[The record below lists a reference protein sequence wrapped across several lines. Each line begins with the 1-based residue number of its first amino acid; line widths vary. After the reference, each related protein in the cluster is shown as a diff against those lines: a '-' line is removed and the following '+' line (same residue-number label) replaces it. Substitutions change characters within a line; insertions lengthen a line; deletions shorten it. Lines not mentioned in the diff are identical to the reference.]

1 MCTDT
6 RHTSLHTGSRF
17 IIDLWSHLSAY
28 DVPVALMS
36 QLAPALTP
44 PIFQPAARVTSFG
57 ATVFA
62 EFTALALETGAIN
75 LGQGFPNF
83 PAPDFIKEAARKAIA
98 NDLNQYTRSGGHGR
112 LVEALSAFYGPLL
125 GRDLD
130 PMTEVVTT
138 VGATEGIF
146 ATIQAVVNPGDE
158 VIMFEP
164 FYDSYPACTIM
175 AGGTPV
181 YVPFTIPASQ
191 DDVALSAA
199 DWTVDMERLA
209 DAFTPRTRM
218 IIINTPHNPV
228 GKVFSRAELQAI
240 ADLVQDH
247 SSTHQP
253 VYVLSDEAYEW
264 MTYDGCAHNRMAT
277 LPGMWEHTITLGS
290 SGKTFSVTG
299 WKIGWAFAP
308 PEIVHAI
315 LMAHQWIPF
324 TIATP
329 FQEAVAEALQV
340 AQEQNYF
347 NQLSTMYQ
355 AKRDKLLAYL
365 QAAGLRSYVPHGSY
379 FILSDTHHLDVPTR
393 ADEPR
398 DVTVCRWLTS
408 EIGVVA
414 IPPSAFYSTDHR
426 HLVADLARFTFCKT
440 DEMLDEA
447 GTRFQALRI

>member
-1 MCTDT
+1 
-6 RHTSLHTGSRF
+6 
-17 IIDLWSHLSAY
+17 
-28 DVPVALMS
+28 MS
-36 QLAPALTP
+36 QTAPVISP
-44 PIFQPAARVTSFG
+44 PVFKPAERVTSFG

-62 EFTALALETGAIN
+62 EFTALALDTGAIN

-83 PAPDFIKEAARKAIA
+83 PAPDFIKEAAQKAIA
-98 NDLNQYTRSGGHGR
+98 HDLNQYTRSGGHVR

-125 GRDLD
+125 GRTLD

-146 ATIQAVVNPGDE
+146 AAIQAVVNPGDE

-164 FYDSYPACTIM
+164 FYDSYPASTIM
-175 AGGTPV
+175 AGGKPV
-181 YVPFTIPASQ
+181 YVPFTIP
-191 DDVALSAA
+191 DFRIGDALTAA
-199 DWTVDMERLA
+199 DWTVDMDRLA
-209 DAFTPRTRM
+209 DAFTPQTRM

-228 GKVFSRAELQAI
+228 GKVFSREELQAI
-240 ADLVQDH
+240 ADIVQQH
-247 SSTHQP
+247 SRTHQP

-264 MTYDGCAHNRMAT
+264 MTYDGIQHNRMAT

-308 PEIVHAI
+308 PEIIHAI

-324 TIATP
+324 TISTP
-329 FQEAVAEALQV
+329 FQEAVAEAFHV
-340 AQEQNYF
+340 AQQQDYF
-347 NQLSTMYQ
+347 RWLGSMYE
-355 AKRDKLLAYL
+355 AKRDRLLHYL
-365 QAAGLRSYVPHGSY
+365 EEAGLRSYVPHGSY
-379 FILSDTHHLDVPTR
+379 FILSDTRHLDVPAR
-393 ADEPR
+393 PGEPR

-414 IPPSAFYSTDHR
+414 IPPSAFYSEDH
-426 HLVADLARFTFCKT
+426 HDLVSDLARFTFCKT

-447 GTRFQALRI
+447 GERFQALRA